1 MKQEISAAAEVATEQ
16 SAMVGESQDANLD
29 VQIKDEDEPAL
40 DSQCSIDVNIRY
52 SHREDRGPNDVNI
65 LLFIRYKRML

>member
-29 VQIKDEDEPAL
+29 VQIKDEDERAL
-40 DSQCSIDVNIRY
+40 DSQCLVLMLILDIHIERT
-52 SHREDRGPNDVNI
+52 ED
-65 LLFIRYKRML
+65 LMM

>member
-29 VQIKDEDEPAL
+29 VQIKDEDERAL
-40 DSQCSIDVNIRY
+40 DSQCVVLMLILDI
-52 SHREDRGPNDVNI
+52 HRERTED
-65 LLFIRYKRML
+65 LMM